1 MCTFVVFD
9 THAHFFSQL
18 SSLFSSPSAHL
29 HLPLLTVLH
38 LLFLSSFSPF
48 STSSSSPHRSPPSLL
63 LLLLFLHHLHH
74 PLSPPFT
81 SFLLFFLS
89 DLLNRRSSWSDE
101 KDGILKLTR
110 GPEYRILED
119 IEVKRA
125 FQDFV
130 SKLEKIY
137 RDEERIKKQE
147 LQKKIDESSKHL
159 KESFE
164 KLVFD
169 GLITPICRWKDWV
182 GRPEVADN
190 SHYQVI
196 ESLVNGKNEKDK
208 NENTNV
214 EANKRSERTDRI
226 DRNEKYDSITA
237 SMTNTC
243 RNLFENV
250 LDDLS
255 DNYKSDKRL
264 IKDIL
269 EEKKYVIT
277 HDSTYAE
284 FSALLHSVAG
294 AKPVSVLTS
303 ERTDQEDNIK
313 INDNSHNN
321 GTKDKEKERE
331 KDRDKEGDKDKYSK
345 SDEKDK
351 SSSGRKEKDF
361 QKSVEIMME
370 LRPKN
375 PLFYFKEIYDKVF
388 ASYEEDRIRMK
399 RKEDKYIALLQE
411 FYNRSD
417 HVGTEWEDA
426 KVDLASYSEYS
437 NLGRTDRKRLFQ
449 EYMTN
454 LDGIMQAKTRSLH
467 DSMLSEVKKSELEN
481 IQREK
486 DQDKEHDSNHNQ
498 DVDNDEEA
506 EREKNNSNDH
516 DDKDR
521 EGGSGRER
529 ERDDDTRDLKKHRT
543 HRDADEK
550 DRERDRDRDHRG
562 KDRDREEGEERE
574 RGDDSRSKD
583 KVRDTDKRRSDTK
596 DRDGEKNDVRR
607 KDKDDYEEEGEEDGD
622 GEDDGK
628 KGKKRKKERSSKDKS
643 ERDKKHKK
651 VCFNVFYVLHLQQSY
666 VRYTFPLPF
675 ASTLTTS

>member
-1 MCTFVVFD
+1 M
-9 THAHFFSQL
+9 
-18 SSLFSSPSAHL
+18 
-29 HLPLLTVLH
+29 
-38 LLFLSSFSPF
+38 
-48 STSSSSPHRSPPSLL
+48 
-63 LLLLFLHHLHH
+63 
-74 PLSPPFT
+74 
-81 SFLLFFLS
+81 
-89 DLLNRRSSWSDE
+89 
-101 KDGILKLTR
+101 KLTR

-147 LQKKIDESSKHL
+147 LQKKIDESSKVL

-182 GRPEVADN
+182 GRPEVTDN

-196 ESLVNGKNEKDK
+196 ESLVSGKNEKDK

-214 EANKRSERTDRI
+214 DANKRSERTDRI
-226 DRNEKYDSITA
+226 DRNEKYDSMTA

-250 LDDLS
+250 LDNLS
-255 DNYKSDKRL
+255 DNYKLDKRL
-264 IKDIL
+264 IKDVL

-284 FSALLHSVAG
+284 FSAILLSVAG
-294 AKPVSVLTS
+294 AKSASVLTS
-303 ERTDQEDNIK
+303 ERTEQEDYVKIK
-313 INDNSHNN
+313 DNNHNN
-321 GTKDKEKERE
+321 GTKDKERE
-331 KDRDKEGDKDKYSK
+331 KDKYSK
-345 SDEKDK
+345 SDDKEK
-351 SSSGRKEKDF
+351 SSGRKEKDF
-361 QKSVEIMME
+361 QKSVENMIE

-375 PLFYFKEIYDKVF
+375 PLFYFTEIHDKVF

-426 KVDLASYSEYS
+426 KEDLASYSEYS

-481 IQREK
+481 IQKEK
-486 DQDKEHDSNHNQ
+486 DQDKEHDTNHNQ
-498 DVDNDEEA
+498 DIDNDEEA
-506 EREKNNSNDH
+506 EIEKNDSNDH
-516 DDKDR
+516 DDKDREMEKER

-529 ERDDDTRDLKKHRT
+529 ERERDDDYRDLKKHRT

-550 DRERDRDRDHRG
+550 DRERDRDRDYRG

-583 KVRDTDKRRSDTK
+583 KLRDTDKRRGDTK
-596 DRDGEKNDVRR
+596 DRDGEKNDVRKR
-607 KDKDDYEEEGEEDGD
+607 DKDDYEEEGEEDED

-628 KGKKRKKERSSKDKS
+628 KGKKRKKERSAKDKN
-643 ERDKKHKK
+643 EKDKKHKK
-651 VCFNVFYVLHLQQSY
+651 VCFNFLCVCVLHSQQSY
-666 VRYTFPLPF
+666 ILYTFPY
-675 ASTLTTS
+675 TLCFFINTMMTFFPCYYILIMTAQEGRQVER